1 MATAK
6 DNAGTIA
13 ATEAPTTPPAET
25 SAATTAPLLVETP
38 SIAENAEG
46 ATIDLATITPAEPA
60 AGARPSG
67 EAPEIAIEPADA
79 SVAEASQG
87 HFARY
92 AIAAS
97 ILLAAA
103 LGGVAGAGATY
114 GLLHEPV
121 AAADKTVVDA
131 TRKLQ
136 DGAARMVSELSAVRF
151 GLEAA
156 LKTTN
161 AQFSK
166 LAERL
171 ERAERAQSEPAAKLA
186 KIAEAVDRLERRPA
200 QIAQP
205 AHAATSVSAD
215 ITGSVTSVDKHQ
227 SKPAVAEGWRLL
239 DFYAGRAVVESR
251 NGNLFEIGPGSNLP
265 GLGRVESIKREDR
278 QVTVVTRNGIITAAV
293 EQRPPS
299 PRPYRY

>member
-1 MATAK
+1 MAK
-6 DNAGTIA
+6 PNDNAGTIA

-25 SAATTAPLLVETP
+25 SGATAGSLPVETP
-38 SIAENAEG
+38 NISAENAES
-46 ATIDLATITPAEPA
+46 AAIDLATIIPAEPDA
-60 AGARPSG
+60 DAEPSG
-67 EAPEIAIEPADA
+67 QAPAIVIEPADA
-79 SVAEASQG
+79 GIAEAPQG

-97 ILLAAA
+97 IALAAA
-103 LGGVAGAGATY
+103 LGGLAGAGATY

-121 AAADKTVVDA
+121 AAADKTVMDA

-136 DGAARMVSELSAVRF
+136 DGSARMASELSAVRF

-156 LKTTN
+156 QKTTN

-171 ERAERAQSEPAAKLA
+171 ERAEKAQSEPAAKLA
-186 KIAEAVDRLERRPA
+186 KIAEAVDRLERRSA

-205 AHAATSVSAD
+205 AHAAASTAD
-215 ITGSVTSVDKHQ
+215 VTGSVTSLEKQH
-227 SKPAVAEGWRLL
+227 SKGLVAEGWRLL

-251 NGNLFEIGPGSNLP
+251 SGNLFEVGPGSTLP

-293 EQRPPS
+293 EQRRPS
-299 PRPYRY
+299 LPYRY

>member
-1 MATAK
+1 MAKPK

-25 SAATTAPLLVETP
+25 SAATAAPLPVETP
-38 SIAENAEG
+38 NISAENAET
-46 ATIDLATITPAEPA
+46 ATIDLATITPAEPD
-60 AGARPSG
+60 AGAEPSRQ
-67 EAPEIAIEPADA
+67 APAILIEPADA
-79 SVAEASQG
+79 GMAEAPQG
-87 HFARY
+87 HFVRY
-92 AIAAS
+92 AIAAA
-97 ILLAAA
+97 IALAAG
-103 LGGVAGAGATY
+103 LGGLAGAGATY
-114 GLLHEPV
+114 SLLHEPV

-171 ERAERAQSEPAAKLA
+171 ERAEKAQSEPAAKLA

-200 QIAQP
+200 QLAQP
-205 AHAATSVSAD
+205 HAATAASAD
-215 ITGSVTSVDKHQ
+215 VTGSVTSAEKH
-227 SKPAVAEGWRLL
+227 SKSVAEGWRLL

-251 NGNLFEIGPGSNLP
+251 SGNLFEVGPGSTLP

-293 EQRPPS
+293 EQRRPNPM
-299 PRPYRY
+299 PYRY

>member
-1 MATAK
+1 MAKQKDSAEAIATNAAPIASPAADTSETAAPLPA
-6 DNAGTIA
+6 DTPAMTA
-13 ATEAPTTPPAET
+13 AT
-25 SAATTAPLLVETP
+25 
-38 SIAENAEG
+38 
-46 ATIDLATITPAEPA
+46 DTPAEAAAIDLSKVAPA
-60 AGARPSG
+60 DGAASADSLA
-67 EAPEIAIEPADA
+67 EAPMIVIEPGDA
-79 SVAEASQG
+79 AIAEAPQSN
-87 HFARY
+87 FTRY
-92 AIAAS
+92 ALAAS
-97 ILLAAA
+97 IALAGV
-103 LGGVAGAGATY
+103 LGVLAGAGATSA
-114 GLLHEPV
+114 LMNEPV
-121 AAADKTVVDA
+121 PAADKSVVDA

-136 DGAARMVSELSAVRF
+136 DGAARMASELSAVRF

-156 LKTTN
+156 QKTTN

-205 AHAATSVSAD
+205 VHAASAD
-215 ITGSVTSVDKHQ
+215 ITGSIPSIEKPP
-227 SKPAVAEGWRLL
+227 SKLAVAEGWRLL

-265 GLGRVESIKREDR
+265 GLGRVESIKREDG
-278 QVTVVTRNGIITAAV
+278 QVTVVTRNGIITAAI
-293 EQRPPS
+293 EQRPS

>member
-1 MATAK
+1 MAKPK

-13 ATEAPTTPPAET
+13 ATEAPTTPPADT
-25 SAATTAPLLVETP
+25 SAATAAPLPVETP
-38 SIAENAEG
+38 DISAENAEA
-46 ATIDLATITPAEPA
+46 ATIDLSTIIPADADSGAEASGQAPA
-60 AGARPSG
+60 
-67 EAPEIAIEPADA
+67 ILIEPADA
-79 SVAEASQG
+79 GMAEAPQG
-87 HFARY
+87 HFVRY

-97 ILLAAA
+97 IALAAG
-103 LGGVAGAGATY
+103 LGGLAGAGATY
-114 GLLHEPV
+114 SLLHEPV
-121 AAADKTVVDA
+121 ASADKTVVDA

-136 DGAARMVSELSAVRF
+136 DGAARLVSELSAVRF

-156 LKTTN
+156 QKTTN

-171 ERAERAQSEPAAKLA
+171 ERAEKAQSEPAAKLA

-200 QIAQP
+200 QLAQP
-205 AHAATSVSAD
+205 AHAATSASAD
-215 ITGSVTSVDKHQ
+215 VTGSVTSAEKH
-227 SKPAVAEGWRLL
+227 SKSVAEGWRLL

-251 NGNLFEIGPGSNLP
+251 SGNLFEVGPGSTLP

-293 EQRPPS
+293 EQRRPNPM
-299 PRPYRY
+299 PYRY